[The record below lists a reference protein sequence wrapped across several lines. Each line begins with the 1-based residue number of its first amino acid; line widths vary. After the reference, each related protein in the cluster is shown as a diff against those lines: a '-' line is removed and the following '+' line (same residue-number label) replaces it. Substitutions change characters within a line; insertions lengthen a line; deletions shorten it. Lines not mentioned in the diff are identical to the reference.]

1 MKKEFAIPEINI
13 SEFSAEN
20 IVTVS
25 SALMNDAAA
34 SVTTGGGLTIDGQSN
49 ISPDK
54 LFTINF

>member
-34 SVTTGGGLTIDGQSN
+34 SVTTGGGLTIDSQSN